1 MPPSGLDSVLAG
13 YKQKLLISKTNSVTT
28 VAGLPFTLIDRAG
41 FPAAGSLNPGNTAN
55 GVVPTDATAGFPL
68 INAFAGSNQ
77 GYISRIDLTTSAAGA
92 FQLYDVLFW
101 AGQTTIPVSGTTTVT
116 LTSIPSFA
124 TRVPFKSDGSTRDWS
139 QVEIFVQLSVAG
151 SNHAHSTA
159 ITYTDQDGNT
169 GATTGNISTQNIGVN
184 RLIRAPLA
192 AGDTGVQAITAYAVN
207 GATSSTGSVSVIAAR
222 HLCTIRSQGFS
233 ASYGPDQTGLP
244 EVFADSAI
252 LAVAVM
258 DSTSSAIPWLNIE
271 VVEA

>member
-1 MPPSGLDSVLAG
+1 MALSGLDAVLAG

-55 GVVPTDATAGFPL
+55 GVVPTYATAGFPL
-68 INAFAGSNQ
+68 INAFGGSNR

-101 AGQTTIPVSGTTTVT
+101 AGQTTIPTTGTTPIS

-139 QVEIFVQLSVAG
+139 LVEIFLQLSVAG
-151 SNHAHSTA
+151 SNHAHSTT
-159 ITYTDQDGNT
+159 ISYTDQDGNA
-169 GATTGNISTQNIGVN
+169 GSTGNISTQNIGVN

-192 AGDTGVQAITAYAVN
+192 AGDTGVQSITGYTVN
-207 GATSSTGSVSVIAAR
+207 GVTSATGAVSVIAAR

-244 EVFADSAI
+244 EVFANSAI